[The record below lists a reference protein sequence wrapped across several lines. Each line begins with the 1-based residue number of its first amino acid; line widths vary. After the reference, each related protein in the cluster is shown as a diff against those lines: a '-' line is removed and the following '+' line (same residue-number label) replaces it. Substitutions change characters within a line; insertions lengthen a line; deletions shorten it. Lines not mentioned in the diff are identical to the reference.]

1 MRRGQQPSETPL
13 SGQIEALIAPPPPV
27 RAQEEAEGAG
37 TTTPASNEATPTADK
52 ATPKPAYTA
61 TAADAA
67 GTPWPQPLPADPPQH
82 PILIDYGCH
91 RVIDWSTMHIWS
103 IASDFVPSPE
113 SLVESSQELLR
124 LYKISTNRSGHLFS
138 AVVERSTTCN
148 CIARQ
153 EENAICRTPSRPVNN
168 SVTVH

>member
-61 TAADAA
+61 TAADTA

-91 RVIDWSTMHIWS
+91 RVIDWSTMHICGLLLV
-103 IASDFVPSPE
+103 ILCHLPSPLL
-113 SLVESSQELLR
+113 SPARSYCDSTKFPQIDLDVYFLLWWRGVLLATALQGKKKMPYAELHPDL
-124 LYKISTNRSGHLFS
+124 ST
-138 AVVERSTTCN
+138 
-148 CIARQ
+148 IQ
-153 EENAICRTPSRPVNN
+153 
-168 SVTVH
+168 